1 MNYISVKKLLILLC
15 LIVFTSLSLSTV
27 ASASENK
34 TKKPKR
40 HVVIFSMPRLT
51 WASLEKADTPN
62 IDKLIGR
69 GSIAAMSVRTLG
81 PVTTPA
87 EGYATIS
94 AGSRAAAVSSSG
106 TSFVGGEE
114 TFDGDLGSSIYRDEN
129 STTTKEKVAAF
140 GVGFDLS
147 RRLNQKGLNNSK
159 IGSLADAL
167 DKKNKSIAVFGNA
180 DNCLTDSRSCFERAV
195 AYVGTN
201 SKGIVEYGDIS
212 RDLLQAKEQTTSR
225 LNTDMEKLAVQTTS
239 ALAKHDV
246 VVSECSDLERVE
258 HDRPRTSSK
267 KSDDDYIKEVE
278 NCDRFIG
285 MAMKSID
292 LNNDRVYILS
302 ASSPRAV
309 EQTTVFIAAGK
320 SIPKGYA
327 TSSTTRRGGVVTL
340 VDIAPSALKFL
351 KVSIPKNMGETFLD
365 YKKSSHSSQ
374 ARIDKLVKLNA
385 QAIVRDKS
393 IASSTSLLV
402 LLVIFGVLVAMIA
415 YTRARS
421 WRNFARFIA
430 LMAMSIPTLGFLV
443 KPLTERLDTPLNFM
457 VLFLVISALL
467 SALFM
472 FSIKKFGLA
481 KVILGIV
488 SVNIVV
494 QFVDILF
501 KGSLQLNTVFGY
513 SPVVAGRFAGFGNLA
528 FAIISMSAIVFVAMV
543 KELATTNPKWNIKKI
558 NVWLIIFLVVVL
570 IFDGA
575 PYLGSD
581 VGGVL
586 ALTPTIFV
594 VGLMLY
600 NKKISFK
607 ALLVSAFV
615 TVATITTFAFIDLAR
630 PEEERTHLGRFA
642 SSLVKGEA
650 GTVIERKLNAN
661 LSILTSSVWAVA
673 VIFALLYLSFLF
685 LHPEKFLQ
693 RTSSKHPG
701 FKFLAYP
708 GLVLGVLGM
717 VLNDSGVAIP
727 GMMLAVALPVVT
739 LLSLGIADEDYAD
752 A

>member
-129 STTTKEKVAAF
+129 STTTREKVAAF

-320 SIPKGYA
+320 SIP
-327 TSSTTRRGGVVTL
+327 
-340 VDIAPSALKFL
+340 
-351 KVSIPKNMGETFLD
+351 NE
-365 YKKSSHSSQ
+365 
-374 ARIDKLVKLNA
+374 
-385 QAIVRDKS
+385 
-393 IASSTSLLV
+393 
-402 LLVIFGVLVAMIA
+402 
-415 YTRARS
+415 
-421 WRNFARFIA
+421 
-430 LMAMSIPTLGFLV
+430 
-443 KPLTERLDTPLNFM
+443 
-457 VLFLVISALL
+457 
-467 SALFM
+467 
-472 FSIKKFGLA
+472 
-481 KVILGIV
+481 
-488 SVNIVV
+488 
-494 QFVDILF
+494 
-501 KGSLQLNTVFGY
+501 
-513 SPVVAGRFAGFGNLA
+513 
-528 FAIISMSAIVFVAMV
+528 
-543 KELATTNPKWNIKKI
+543 
-558 NVWLIIFLVVVL
+558 
-570 IFDGA
+570 
-575 PYLGSD
+575 
-581 VGGVL
+581 
-586 ALTPTIFV
+586 
-594 VGLMLY
+594 
-600 NKKISFK
+600 
-607 ALLVSAFV
+607 
-615 TVATITTFAFIDLAR
+615 
-630 PEEERTHLGRFA
+630 
-642 SSLVKGEA
+642 
-650 GTVIERKLNAN
+650 
-661 LSILTSSVWAVA
+661 
-673 VIFALLYLSFLF
+673 
-685 LHPEKFLQ
+685 
-693 RTSSKHPG
+693 
-701 FKFLAYP
+701 
-708 GLVLGVLGM
+708 
-717 VLNDSGVAIP
+717 
-727 GMMLAVALPVVT
+727 
-739 LLSLGIADEDYAD
+739 
-752 A
+752 

>member
-1 MNYISVKKLLILLC
+1 MNNSVMKKFLLILC
-15 LIVFTSLSLSTV
+15 LAIVSSMSISTV
-27 ASASENK
+27 SNAAETK
-34 TKKPKR
+34 TKAPSK

-51 WASLEKADTPN
+51 WETLEKADTPN
-62 IDKLIGR
+62 IDKLIDS

-114 TFDGDLGSSIYRDEN
+114 IFDGDLGSSIYRDEN
-129 STTTKEKVAAF
+129 SSTTKSKVAAF

-180 DNCLTDSRSCFERAV
+180 DNCLTDTRSCFERAV

-201 SKGIVEYGDIS
+201 SKGVLEYGDIS
-212 RDLLQAKEQTTSR
+212 RDLLKTKEATTSR
-225 LNTDMEKLAVQTTS
+225 LTTDMEKLATQTS
-239 ALAKHDV
+239 AALKKHDV
-246 VVSECSDLERVE
+246 IVSECSDLERVE

-267 KSDDDYIKEVE
+267 KSDKDFIREIE

-292 LNNDRVYILS
+292 LKNDRVYVLS

-309 EQTTVFIAAGK
+309 EQTTVFIAAGS

-327 TSSTTRRGGVVTL
+327 TSSTTRRDGVVTL

-365 YKKSSHSSQ
+365 YRKSSQSSATRVDKLIKINSQ
-374 ARIDKLVKLNA
+374 AV
-385 QAIVRDKS
+385 VRDKS

-402 LLVIFGVLVAMIA
+402 LLVIFGVLIAMIA

-430 LMAMSIPTLGFLV
+430 LMALSIPTLGFLF
-443 KPLTERLDTPLNFM
+443 KPLTERLATPLNFM
-457 VLFLVISALL
+457 LSFLFISALL
-467 SALFM
+467 ATLFM
-472 FSIKKFGLA
+472 WAIKKFGLA
-481 KVILGIV
+481 KVILSIV
-488 SVNIVV
+488 TANMIV

-558 NVWLIIFLVVVL
+558 NVWLIVFLIVVL

-615 TVATITTFAFIDLAR
+615 TIATITTFAFIDLAR

-708 GLVLGVLGM
+708 GMVLGVLGM

-739 LLSLGIADEDYAD
+739 LLSLGVADEDFAD
-752 A
+752 V